1 MEEDCDD
8 RGNSSDDEYTVKL
21 SKDEIKLM
29 NTYTWD
35 KEPVKAWRHNS
46 DYKVL
51 RECNE
56 YRWFEISQFLGKFSG
71 FTSSI
76 YLYKKPS
83 KLCNLIETLIC
94 PNKCYFQP
102 EKCFLVHGSSLKN
115 LMKQSLHAKQG
126 PEFRA
131 LFDAVQKPNLKI
143 EHDIIGR
150 PMFDKLAEE
159 IGFNTVL
166 DYDEE
171 GFLKVEYSVLDEKI
185 YDQKRPSFIVE
196 EKKVLDIIHALLM
209 CSQKKQ
215 AEEFLEAEEIY
226 LQNLQGLNNPV
237 LKTMC
242 FGPFPEFDQND
253 KNLECNLADDE
264 KNVFTWNNVEHSTC
278 VDFKNEMHWKFK
290 HNGEASAINDCSK
303 NDNLTLE
310 GPASKVD
317 SQIIYYPCNNHLCWR
332 PCECNF
338 CTSAQ
343 VAVCNNH
350 KEHVKFHMKNCII
363 QESVQCQKH
372 WVNHPENYNEEEDI
386 KVDKKVLFHNNELLK
401 NGRNYRY
408 RTVKFAGLKV
418 NCKKCREN
426 TKDHLINHL
435 TFHMQCKHCIH
446 ESRVMFDKD
455 FWGKVCNI
463 CGKLFETVNTKLLHM
478 KRYNILIIKCDL
490 CEVKCSSKFNLTRH
504 MIEQHDTTYYHT
516 FEMGTQEPSYLCEE
530 CEASF
535 KYKRNL
541 LIHVQTIHKGE
552 EQFTCQICKQE
563 IRTKRKLTRH
573 LQEQHEVFSF
583 EDVIK
588 SKETEKYFCELC
600 ELQFT
605 RKENLER
612 HMISHAS
619 SSSCDKYTCDE
630 CGKQFTSKFN
640 LSRHQAIHTGS
651 EKNFQCEICQK
662 SFTRKGH
669 LARHVQGVHKNP

>member
-8 RGNSSDDEYTVKL
+8 RGNSSDDDTIKL

-46 DYKVL
+46 DYRVL

-56 YRWFEISQFLGKFSG
+56 YRWYEISEFLGKFSG

-102 EKCFLVHGSSLKN
+102 KKCFLEHGSTLKD
-115 LMKQSLHAKQG
+115 LMKQSLHSMQG
-126 PEFRA
+126 PEFRV

-143 EHDIIGR
+143 EHDKIGR

-171 GFLKVEYSVLDEKI
+171 GFLKVDYSVLDEKI
-185 YDQKRPSFIVE
+185 YEQKRPSFIVE
-196 EKKVLDIIHALLM
+196 EKKVLDIIHALLIV
-209 CSQKKQ
+209 SQNKRT
-215 AEEFLEAEEIY
+215 EEFLESEKIY
-226 LQNLQGLNNPV
+226 LQNLQGLNDPV

-242 FGPFPEFDQND
+242 FGPFPEFEQN
-253 KNLECNLADDE
+253 NLECNLSDDE
-264 KNVFTWNNVEHSTC
+264 KNVFPWNNVEHSTC
-278 VDFKNEMHWKFK
+278 V
-290 HNGEASAINDCSK
+290 
-303 NDNLTLE
+303 
-310 GPASKVD
+310 
-317 SQIIYYPCNNHLCWR
+317 
-332 PCECNF
+332 
-338 CTSAQ
+338 
-343 VAVCNNH
+343 
-350 KEHVKFHMKNCII
+350 
-363 QESVQCQKH
+363 
-372 WVNHPENYNEEEDI
+372 DI

-478 KRYNILIIKCDL
+478 KRYNIPIMKCDL

-612 HMISHAS
+612 HMESHAS
-619 SSSCDKYTCDE
+619 SSLGEKYTCDE
-630 CGKQFTSKFN
+630 CGKQFTTKFN

-651 EKNFQCEICQK
+651 GKRFQCDICHK

-669 LARHVQGVHKNP
+669 LARHVQGVHKKP